1 MLTVDYDRLGLTAG
15 DRLLDLG
22 CGGGRHAFE
31 AYRRGASVVAL
42 DYAYDELPEVIGL
55 LGAMG
60 EVGEGTPTSAGMA
73 VNGDACNLGFA
84 DGSFDRIIASEIF
97 EHVPDDAAAF
107 AELTRVLRP
116 GGVMAVTVPA
126 WLPEQ
131 LCWALSD
138 QYHAPYVEGGHVRI
152 YNESTLRHRMRAAGL
167 EPRGAHRAH
176 ALHSPYW
183 WLRCAVGPADNAHPL
198 VKAYHQV
205 LVWDLMGTPG
215 ISRVTRTT
223 EKLLN
228 PVLGKSLVVYARKPL
243 DVAGT
248 TSKARSVRSTRP
260 VRAARRDAVLKEHVD
275 A

>member
-1 MLTVDYDRLGLTAG
+1 MLTVDYKRLGLKPG

-31 AYRRGASVVAL
+31 AYRRGAQVVAL
-42 DYAYDELPEVIGL
+42 DYDYSELPDVVGL

-60 EVGEGTPTSAGMA
+60 AAGEGIEGSSGGA
-73 VNGDACNLGFA
+73 VNGDATNLGFA
-84 DGSFDRIIASEIF
+84 DNSFDRIIASEIF

-138 QYHAPYVEGGHVRI
+138 EYHAPYVEGGHVRI
-152 YNESTLRHRMRAAGL
+152 YDEATLRHRMRDAGL

-183 WLRCAVGPADNAHPL
+183 WLRCAVGPTNDTHPA
-198 VKAYHQV
+198 VKAFHQL
-205 LVWDLMGTPG
+205 LVWDLSGTPL
-215 ISRVTRTT
+215 ISQVTHAT
-223 EKLLN
+223 ERALN
-228 PVLGKSLVVYARKPL
+228 PVLGKSLVVYARKPIIEGHTIATSPI
-243 DVAGT
+243 DVDDDLEAIG
-248 TSKARSVRSTRP
+248 A
-260 VRAARRDAVLKEHVD
+260 
-275 A
+275 